1 MKKHENMPEGVGT
14 KQPKAKSALLQT
26 YFMSLLCVVL
36 CVGMFFTTTFAWFT
50 NEVNSTGNEIYIGIL
65 DVDLLKQTDSG
76 LKDLADN
83 NNKLFNDTIR
93 WEPGYTAV
101 ETVHV
106 VNKGDLA
113 FRYTMTF
120 TDGMLNGETNAK
132 LLEVAKWFD
141 VWVYHNEKNEIP
153 TVTEY
158 DQITAENSGWVNAG
172 TLDVIL
178 EGAPVFN
185 DVMTEVREEG
195 QKAED
200 INAGTKDGKA
210 TKATYTIAIHMKE
223 DAEITAMGQR
233 ISLSVKLIAYQA
245 GNEKDAFGDKYDR
258 MVATVE
264 ELREAFREGGT
275 YVLAADITA
284 KDVETLAVVPEG
296 KEVELY
302 LNGHNINVKLADPN
316 GRSTELFYLYKD
328 AKLTIHADKNSKIH
342 MVAGKSD
349 KLVSAMFNNCGGT
362 VVINGGAY
370 TMDYGTYGEGYLL
383 PTFVDNNSTTDAA
396 LLIINDGTFT
406 HSRNMFR
413 NFANH
418 NEKVAKIVING
429 GTFLGAQNDPGAIW
443 NQKPSDKTPD
453 GAGIVQINGGVFKY
467 MTVCTG
473 FVDANKNPLGVTAS
487 GNITLSKEW
496 TPDGAELIAE
506 IFSPADAG

>member
-1 MKKHENMPEGVGT
+1 MKNQENKPEVAAT
-14 KQPKAKSALLQT
+14 KQPQAKSALLQT

-36 CVGMFFTTTFAWFT
+36 CVAMFFTTTFAWFT
-50 NEVNSTGNEIYIGIL
+50 NEVNNTGNEIYIGVL
-65 DVDLLKQTDSG
+65 NVDLLKEATPEP
-76 LKDLADN
+76 LDLAVAS
-83 NNKLFNDTIR
+83 NKLFNENIR

-120 TDGMLNGETNAK
+120 TDGMLNGKTDPM

-141 VWVYHNEKNEIP
+141 VWVYHDEDNTIP
-153 TVTEY
+153 TAKDY
-158 DQITAENSGWVNAG
+158 QQITAAGSGWTNVG
-172 TLDVIL
+172 TLDLIL

-185 DVMTEVREEG
+185 DAMTEVREEG
-195 QKAED
+195 QKPED
-200 INAGTKDGKA
+200 VNEGTKDGKA
-210 TKATYTIAIHMKE
+210 TRATYTIAIHMKE
-223 DAEITAMGQR
+223 DADITAMGQR

-245 GNEKDAFGDKYDR
+245 GNEKDAFSDKYDQ

-264 ELREAFREGGT
+264 ELREAFRNGGT

-302 LNGHNINVKLADPN
+302 LNGHDITVELADPTD
-316 GRSTELFYLYKD
+316 RSTEMFYIYGD
-328 AKLTIHADKNSKIH
+328 GKLTIHGDKDSDVH
-342 MVAGKSD
+342 VVAGKSTQ
-349 KLVSAMFNNCGGT
+349 KTSAMINNCGGT
-362 VVINGGAY
+362 VVINGGNY
-370 TMDYGTYGEGYLL
+370 TMAYGTYSEGYLL

-396 LLIINDGTFT
+396 LLIINDGNFT
-406 HSRNMFR
+406 HDRNMFR

-429 GTFLGAQNDPGAIW
+429 GTFTGSKNDPGTIW
-443 NQKPSDKTPD
+443 NQKPSSKTPD
-453 GAGIVQINGGVFKY
+453 GAGEVLISGGIFKD

-473 FVDANKNPLGVTAS
+473 FVDQNQKPQGVSVS
-487 GNITLSKEW
+487 GDITLGEW
-496 TPDGAELIAE
+496 KADGAELLAE

>member
-1 MKKHENMPEGVGT
+1 MKKHDVTPEAARS
-14 KQPKAKSALLQT
+14 KQPKVKSTLLQT

-50 NEVNSTGNEIYIGIL
+50 NEVNNTGNEIYIGML
-65 DVDLLKQTDSG
+65 DVDLLKEASPEP
-76 LKDLADN
+76 LDLADN
-83 NNKLFNDTIR
+83 SNKLFNDNIR

-120 TDGMLNGETNAK
+120 TDGMLNGKTDP
-132 LLEVAKWFD
+132 LLLDIAKWFD

-158 DQITAENSGWVNAG
+158 TQITAEGSGWVNAG

-185 DVMTEVREEG
+185 DAMTEVREEG

-200 INAGTKDGKA
+200 INPGTKDGKA
-210 TKATYTIAIHMKE
+210 TRATYTIAIHMKE
-223 DAEITAMGQR
+223 DADATAMGQR

-245 GNEKDAFGDKYDR
+245 GNEQDAFGNKYDR

-264 ELREAFREGGT
+264 ELREAFKEGGT

-302 LNGHNINVKLADPN
+302 LNGHSINAKLADPN

-328 AKLTIHADKNSKIH
+328 AKLTIHADDKSTVH
-342 MVAGKSD
+342 VVAGKSSS
-349 KLVSAMFNNCGGT
+349 LVSAMFNNCGGT
-362 VVINGGAY
+362 VVINGGTY
-370 TMDYGTYGEGYLL
+370 TMDYGTYDEGYLI
-383 PTFVDNNSTTDAA
+383 PTLVDNNSTTDAA
-396 LLIINDGTFT
+396 ILIINDGNFT
-406 HSRNMFR
+406 HTRNMFR
-413 NFANH
+413 NFAN
-418 NEKVAKIVING
+418 NKEKIAKIVING
-429 GTFLGAQNDPGAIW
+429 GTFQGTETDPGTIW
-443 NQKPSDKTPD
+443 NHKPSDTTPD
-453 GAGIVQINGGVFKY
+453 GAGVVQINGGIFKY
-467 MTVCTG
+467 MNVCTG
-473 FVDANKNPLGVTAS
+473 FVDKNQKPLGVTA
-487 GNITLSKEW
+487 GGDITLGDWKQ
-496 TPDGAELIAE
+496 DGAELVAE